1 MMGIFRLVT
10 PRAECV
16 PPVLKL
22 AEQSD
27 EELAAEA
34 AREGSDGPAFV
45 ELLSR
50 YRERVWRICYRL
62 LGHADD
68 AQDAAQEVFVRL
80 FTERAKFQGR
90 SKYATWVHS
99 IAVRTC
105 LMFRRGRGRRRRHE
119 AAAAERETRT
129 DRSPEPGLSLDVRQ
143 MLDRLDEE
151 DRALVILKYCENY
164 SYDELADIFG
174 LSAAACKMRV
184 SRAKGKIQQEFSAEM

>member
-1 MMGIFRLVT
+1 MMGIFRLAS
-10 PRAECV
+10 PRAKCV
-16 PPVLKL
+16 NVVLKL

-27 EELAAEA
+27 EALAAGA
-34 AREGSDGPAFV
+34 ACEGSDGPAFV
-45 ELLSR
+45 ELLGR

-80 FTERAKFQGR
+80 FTQRDKFHGR
-90 SKYATWVHS
+90 SKYSTWVHG

-105 LMFRRGRGRRRRHE
+105 LMFRRGQGRRRRHE
-119 AAAAERETRT
+119 AAAAKSELPAGETH
-129 DRSPEPGLSLDVRQ
+129 EPGLALDLRE
-143 MLDRLDEE
+143 MLDKLDEE

-164 SYDELADIFG
+164 SYEELAEMFG

-184 SRAKGKIQQEFSAEM
+184 SRAKEKIQQEFGNPM

>member
-1 MMGIFRLVT
+1 MFWLSART
-10 PRAECV
+10 RCV
-16 PPVLKL
+16 KPVAKL

-27 EELAAEA
+27 EALAAEA

-50 YRERVWRICYRL
+50 YRDRVWRICYRL

-68 AQDAAQEVFVRL
+68 AQDAAQDVFVRL
-80 FTERAKFQGR
+80 FVQRAAFDGR
-90 SKYATWVHS
+90 SKYSTWVHG

-105 LMFRRGRGRRRRHE
+105 LMLRRGQGRRRRHE
-119 AAAAERETRT
+119 AIAAGQAPTQCAAAE
-129 DRSPEPGLSLDVRQ
+129 PGLALDLAQ

-164 SYDELADIFG
+164 SYDELAEIFG

-184 SRAKGKIQQEFSAEM
+184 SRAKEKIQQEFASDA

>member
-1 MMGIFRLVT
+1 MKTVLT
-10 PRAECV
+10 P
-16 PPVLKL
+16 KL

-27 EELAAEA
+27 ETLAAEA

-45 ELLSR
+45 ELLNR
-50 YRERVWRICYRL
+50 YRERVWRVCFRL

-80 FTERAKFQGR
+80 FTQRTRFQGH
-90 SKYATWVHS
+90 SKYSTWVHG

-105 LMFRRGRGRRRRHE
+105 LMSRRSRGRRRRHE
-119 AAAAERETRT
+119 AVAAKSELPVGEPR
-129 DRSPEPGLSLDVRQ
+129 EPGLSLDLRE
-143 MLDRLDEE
+143 MLDSLDEE

-164 SYDELADIFG
+164 SYEELAEIFG

-184 SRAKGKIQQEFSAEM
+184 SRAKEKIQEHFSFFDVTP